1 MPILVCMVAY
11 KDVFMWEPEPE
22 PDGHQSND
30 IHTICESF
38 LQSERCISQTV
49 KDTADTVKQSLLEAS
64 QTI

>member
-11 KDVFMWEPEPE
+11 KDVFMWEPEP
-22 PDGHQSND
+22 DGHQSNH

-49 KDTADTVKQSLLEAS
+49 KDTADTVKQRLLEAS